1 MFSKKKESI
10 CWSYSFWLRSNED
23 FEKKDVEKEQED
35 YETDSRE
42 SLNSSRV
49 GLVILQEEIYDVNFM
64 NGTHVVTFG
73 GDIYMIQ
80 LWLENNLFQVRI
92 VTDGNDGQPPGILAK
107 NEIEL
112 KLNTSTW
119 DHFMFICE
127 ETKAA
132 LKGLVGHLRN
142 PFLPPFKFTR

>member
-1 MFSKKKESI
+1 MLHYKIENMFPKKKDPIS
-10 CWSYSFWLRSNED
+10 WSYSFWLRSNED
-23 FEKKDVEKEQED
+23 FEKVEEKEEEID
-35 YETDSRE
+35 SDSRE
-42 SLNSSRV
+42 SQNSSRI

-80 LWLENNLFQVRI
+80 LWIENNLFQVRI

-107 NEIEL
+107 NEIDL
-112 KLNTSTW
+112 KLHTGTW

-132 LKGLVGHLRN
+132 LKGKV
-142 PFLPPFKFTR
+142 